1 MSVDPGY
8 VRLAQAVL
16 NRAYLD
22 HIDDFPETPEGCLY
36 SDII

>member
-1 MSVDPGY
+1 MAIDPGY

-16 NRAYLD
+16 NRAYRD
-22 HIDDFPETPEGCLY
+22 HIDDFPNTKEGCLY